1 MSVCGLGEFALGQ
14 AVPNREHAVCVS
26 IPTVSDLVGYEK
38 KDPRTM
44 SQMNSGYPR
53 FVEHRLIQKLIQ
65 LEEKKAGSGEKKSF
79 LFANNKH
86 CHNGLEQ
93 FSIEEFRII
102 ENEEYIC
109 LQLPKRSE
117 AALGRAGRQ
126 PAQAG

>member
-1 MSVCGLGEFALGQ
+1 MSVCGLGKFALGQ

-44 SQMNSGYPR
+44 SHMDSGYPR
-53 FVEHRLIQKLIQ
+53 FVEHRLIQKLIK
-65 LEEKKAGSGEKKSF
+65 LEEKETGNGEIKSF

-86 CHNGLEQ
+86 CQNGLDQ
-93 FSIEEFRII
+93 FLIEEFRII

-109 LQLPKRSE
+109 LPATSE
-117 AALGRAGRQ
+117 TK
-126 PAQAG
+126 